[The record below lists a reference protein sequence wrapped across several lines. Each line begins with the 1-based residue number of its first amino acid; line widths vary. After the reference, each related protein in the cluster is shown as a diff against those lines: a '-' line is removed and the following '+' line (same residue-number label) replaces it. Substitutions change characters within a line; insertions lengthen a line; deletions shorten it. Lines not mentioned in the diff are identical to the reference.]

1 MGPLRELLAVDER
14 KTLEFF
20 FLGLKDVSEA
30 DVDRQELL
38 YNASVLAHYAQV
50 STHSDTDFPT
60 PSALGAVFD
69 HFVGT
74 PETPIDA
81 EMLETAGSHCLLMA
95 GFFEDQMKQ
104 RHNVRWYARLGR
116 RLLLPRRQARGLAE
130 ARALPRHPG
139 TALRAVARAARAA
152 EPRTARHAVPAQSAD
167 AEGND
172 VAGDPGHDRRNC
184 PRRDRGFPHARRPW
198 RAVARVG
205 GRNPAE
211 SRAERLGTV
220 AACRQ
225 GMRSV
230 ALVLVVLLTTSPL
243 AEAYVLREAP
253 EPCPMA
259 AAMPDGAPC
268 VTAPCPCDHSAP
280 AAVAPQVAPTTLP
293 DTHDCLPPAATARPS
308 LTPQPTRPASGFPF
322 AIDHPPDLGA

>member
-74 PETPIDA
+74 SEAPVDA

-104 RHNVRWYARLGR
+104 RHNVQWYARLGAGFY
-116 RLLLPRRQARGLAE
+116 L
-130 ARALPRHPG
+130 
-139 TALRAVARAARAA
+139 RAARHEVSPKRALFLDTLGRHF
-152 EPRTARHAVPAQSAD
+152 EPWRVRHARLSR
-167 AEGND
+167 EL
-172 VAGDPGHDRRNC
+172 
-184 PRRDRGFPHARRPW
+184 RDTPF
-198 RAVARVG
+198 
-205 GRNPAE
+205 
-211 SRAERLGTV
+211 
-220 AACRQ
+220 
-225 GMRSV
+225 
-230 ALVLVVLLTTSPL
+230 LLSLP
-243 AEAYVLREAP
+243 AP
-253 EPCPMA
+253 ERTM
-259 AAMPDGAPC
+259 
-268 VTAPCPCDHSAP
+268 
-280 AAVAPQVAPTTLP
+280 
-293 DTHDCLPPAATARPS
+293 
-308 LTPQPTRPASGFPF
+308 
-322 AIDHPPDLGA
+322 